1 MSMNVKK
8 KGVTSDINITP
19 YIDILLVL
27 LIIFMVCVPM
37 KKYDHPIRIPKP
49 AQQVQQK
56 PVKSDAIIVD
66 MDVDH
71 NIKLNNQ
78 PYTMADL
85 ESKLSQVFAPR
96 SAKKDV
102 FIRADSSIPYGQVFP
117 LLDLV
122 RRSGATDIALIQR
135 HDGKNT
141 TAEASQSAH

>member
-1 MSMNVKK
+1 MNVKK

-37 KKYDHPIRIPKP
+37 KKFDHPIRIPQP
-49 AQQVQQK
+49 AAKVQQQDI
-56 PVKSDAIIVD
+56 KSDAIIVD

-71 NIKLNNQ
+71 SVKLNNN
-78 PYTMADL
+78 PIALDKL
-85 ESKLSQVFAPR
+85 ESTLTQVFAPR
-96 SAKKDV
+96 AAKKNI
-102 FIRADSSIPYGQVFP
+102 FIRAEASIPYGEVFP

-141 TAEASQSAH
+141 TADASQGAR